1 MLLSPVVQPNQ
12 RGETGVKVCEAA
24 LYNLDARE
32 DTLQRVLAVNTHGSS
47 LPLRAAWRMFPFS
60 CDEKGLCVMG
70 TQRPQT
76 VDKTPACF
84 PRWGF
89 VLRIK
94 NNKKRLIYAV
104 FWRFCGIM
112 IVTNLK

>member
-1 MLLSPVVQPNQ
+1 MYDVQNAVFATITASLGEGSNIAKLTTKKGRLLAS
-12 RGETGVKVCEAA
+12 
-24 LYNLDARE
+24 
-32 DTLQRVLAVNTHGSS
+32 
-47 LPLRAAWRMFPFS
+47 F
-60 CDEKGLCVMG
+60 
-70 TQRPQT
+70 QT

>member
-1 MLLSPVVQPNQ
+1 MRYLKKIKLSIQ
-12 RGETGVKVCEAA
+12 RAIQAEKSKWERLYETDWQYLTCQSEKPLSECSAA
-24 LYNLDARE
+24 
-32 DTLQRVLAVNTHGSS
+32 
-47 LPLRAAWRMFPFS
+47 
-60 CDEKGLCVMG
+60 
-70 TQRPQT
+70 QT

>member
-1 MLLSPVVQPNQ
+1 MYKIDSSISTIISSFPNV
-12 RGETGVKVCEAA
+12 RFDGCKGSAHF
-24 LYNLDARE
+24 
-32 DTLQRVLAVNTHGSS
+32 NTK
-47 LPLRAAWRMFPFS
+47 LKCA
-60 CDEKGLCVMG
+60 
-70 TQRPQT
+70 QT
-76 VDKTPACF
+76 VDKTLACF

>member
-1 MLLSPVVQPNQ
+1 MSAAETFGVPRRGGSVGERLGGLFRRNAIYGTKTKTPVS
-12 RGETGVKVCEAA
+12 RLE
-24 LYNLDARE
+24 
-32 DTLQRVLAVNTHGSS
+32 
-47 LPLRAAWRMFPFS
+47 F
-60 CDEKGLCVMG
+60 
-70 TQRPQT
+70 QT

-84 PRWGF
+84 PRWDF